1 MTFLVRVTFHGK
13 QNFDKFTVTYYQ
25 EPWYNRLV
33 SKLSVVVLRSFLNLD
48 LRVKNILNVSINDVF

>member
-1 MTFLVRVTFHGK
+1 MTFLVCVTFHGK
-13 QNFDKFTVTYYQ
+13 QNFDKFTVMYNQ